1 MLGTEVKDLGSI
13 YPQWKAGMTS
23 ALRYKNL
30 SLNMTFAASYGGR
43 AYSLTNA
50 ILAYMGKTTASL
62 PGRYDGLV
70 HPGVNRNE
78 DGTYAPNRTVTT
90 DIVEYYNLYTLNRNN
105 VEANT
110 FDTSYLK
117 MKELRIEYSLPKRIC
132 SKLKVFQNITLGVYA
147 TNLFCITNWPQFD
160 PEVAS
165 LSGSSLYRGVET
177 GGFPMTRNYGFSL
190 KLGF

>member
-1 MLGTEVKDLGSI
+1 M
-13 YPQWKAGMTS
+13 
-23 ALRYKNL
+23 
-30 SLNMTFAASYGGR
+30 
-43 AYSLTNA
+43 
-50 ILAYMGKTTASL
+50 
-62 PGRYDGLV
+62 
-70 HPGVNRNE
+70 
-78 DGTYAPNRTVTT
+78 
-90 DIVEYYNLYTLNRNN
+90 
-105 VEANT
+105 EANT

-165 LSGSSLYRGVET
+165 LSGSSLYRGGET

-190 KLGF
+190 KLGC

>member
-1 MLGTEVKDLGSI
+1 
-13 YPQWKAGMTS
+13 MTQ
-23 ALRYKNL
+23 N
-30 SLNMTFAASYGGR
+30 
-43 AYSLTNA
+43 
-50 ILAYMGKTTASL
+50 
-62 PGRYDGLV
+62 
-70 HPGVNRNE
+70 
-78 DGTYAPNRTVTT
+78 
-90 DIVEYYNLYTLNRNN
+90 IVEYYNLYTLNRNN

>member
-23 ALRYKNL
+23 SLRYKNL

-117 MKELRIEYSLPKRIC
+117 MKELRIEYSLP
-132 SKLKVFQNITLGVYA
+132 
-147 TNLFCITNWPQFD
+147 
-160 PEVAS
+160 
-165 LSGSSLYRGVET
+165 
-177 GGFPMTRNYGFSL
+177 
-190 KLGF
+190 

>member
-1 MLGTEVKDLGSI
+1 M
-13 YPQWKAGMTS
+13 
-23 ALRYKNL
+23 
-30 SLNMTFAASYGGR
+30 
-43 AYSLTNA
+43 
-50 ILAYMGKTTASL
+50 
-62 PGRYDGLV
+62 

-147 TNLFCITNWPQFD
+147 TNLFCITNWPRSI
-160 PEVAS
+160 PKWPRCRVRHSIAAS
-165 LSGSSLYRGVET
+165 KRAV
-177 GGFPMTRNYGFSL
+177 FR
-190 KLGF
+190 